1 MASVS
6 CGRSFATNSA
16 TAGYYERR
24 AGEYDEWYR
33 GDGRFRDRDR
43 PGWDDEVGRLI
54 SLVVGL
60 APART
65 LDVACGTGYLTRH
78 LRGLV
83 VGVDQSRSMARIA
96 RSRLPG
102 GFAILGD
109 ALRLPV
115 AEGSFDRV
123 FTAHFYG
130 HLPPDERGRFL
141 AEARRVAPELVVV
154 DSALR
159 AGVQAEQWQERILND
174 GSRHQVYKRYLT
186 GPQLADELGG
196 AQILDGN
203 WFVAAR
209 TAW

>member
-1 MASVS
+1 MS

-16 TAGYYERR
+16 TAAYYERR

-33 GDGRFRDRDR
+33 GEGRFGDRDR
-43 PGWDDEVGRLI
+43 PGWGDEVGRLI
-54 SLVVGL
+54 AMVAGL
-60 APART
+60 PPGRT
-65 LDVACGTGYLTRH
+65 LDVACGTGYLTQH

-83 VGVDQSRSMARIA
+83 VGVDQSCSMAGIA

-115 AEGSFDRV
+115 AAGSFDRV

-130 HLPPDERGRFL
+130 HLPSGERGRFL
-141 AEARRVAPELVVV
+141 AESRRVAPELVVV
-154 DSALR
+154 DSAWR
-159 AGVQAEQWQERILND
+159 AGVEPEQWQERILND

-186 GPQLADELGG
+186 GPQLADELRGE
-196 AQILDGN
+196 QILGGD
-203 WFVAAR
+203 WFVGAR
-209 TAW
+209 TIW